1 MKRKLI
7 FMALLLIPP
16 VAFLSAP
23 CMPKADAAAKSIII
37 GVPTS
42 IYTPLGKDGLKAV
55 KMAVEEI
62 NANGG
67 VTVAKGKRPF
77 KVVVSDTRGGDPGT
91 PVHDALMA
99 YEKLITKEKPHAI
112 VIGAFRAEVLIASMD
127 LVARHKIPQ
136 LGTIAQTPK
145 FQAQFKTDPAKY
157 KYLFRVTS
165 DALVPAAYISDTLD
179 KLKADLGLNK
189 IYFIYQDTL
198 WAQALSGVLKK
209 HCATN
214 GWTETGYDPYAAGAS
229 DFSQALSNA
238 KESGTQAIAMV
249 WDVPLGARVFAKQYV
264 AMKVPALLIGFTPPI
279 AAPKAVKTIGPE
291 VEYQLSVEF
300 PVGASLR
307 LKALP
312 KTIGFLDKFEKKYG
326 ALPEAAAVNSSAYDS
341 VYILAAAIE
350 RAGSLD
356 PDKLVTALEQTDYKG
371 VSGRIRFNKNHIAAF
386 GSKDPEE
393 TGVAVVFQWQKDKSG
408 KLQRIPVY
416 PDFLAEG
423 KILFPPWM
431 K

>member
-7 FMALLLIPP
+7 FIALLFVPL
-16 VAFLSAP
+16 VVFLSP
-23 CMPKADAAAKSIII
+23 PFIPKADAAAKSIIV

-42 IYTPLGKDGLKAV
+42 IYTPFGKEGLKAV
-55 KMAVEEI
+55 KMAVAEI

-67 VTVAKGKRPF
+67 VRVGKEKRPF

-91 PVHDALMA
+91 PVYDALMA

-145 FQAQFKTDPAKY
+145 FQAQFKKDPAKY
-157 KYLFRVTS
+157 KYLFRVTT
-165 DALVPAAYISDTLD
+165 DALVPAAYISSTLD
-179 KLKADLGLNK
+179 RLKADLGLNK
-189 IYFIYQDTL
+189 IYFIYQDTR
-198 WAQALSGVLKK
+198 WAQTLSGVLKK
-209 HCATN
+209 HGTAN
-214 GWTETGYDPYAAGAS
+214 GWTVAGFDPYAAAAI
-229 DFSQALSNA
+229 DFSQALSNVKA
-238 KESGTQAIAMV
+238 SDAQAIVMV
-249 WDVPLGARVFAKQYV
+249 WDGPTGAKIFARQYA
-264 AMKVPALLIGFTPPI
+264 AMKVPALLIGFIPPM
-279 AAPKAVKTIGPE
+279 AAPMAMKTIGPE
-291 VEYQLSVEF
+291 VEYHVSVEF

-312 KTIGFLDKFEKKYG
+312 KTTTFLDKFERKYG

-350 RAGSLD
+350 RAMSLD
-356 PDKLVTALEQTDYKG
+356 PNKLVTALEQTDYKG
-371 VSGRIRFNKNHIAAF
+371 VSGRIRFNENHIAVF
-386 GSKDPEE
+386 GEKDPEK

>member
-42 IYTPLGKDGLKAV
+42 IYTPLGKEGLKAV

-62 NANGG
+62 NANDG
-67 VTVAKGKRPF
+67 VTVAKEKRPF

-99 YEKLITKEKPHAI
+99 YEKFITKEKPHAI

-189 IYFIYQDTL
+189 VYFIYQDTL

-238 KESGTQAIAMV
+238 KESGTQVIAMV

-371 VSGRIRFNKNHIAAF
+371 VSGRIRFNKNHIAVF
-386 GSKDPEE
+386 GAKDPEE